1 MAAVVLLAATLGGCV
16 GSAAGAAPNTTVRI
30 LGGAPAVWDPALQSD
45 QETAS
50 VLANVDESLTAIDA
64 SGRVQ
69 PALAASWSSSADG
82 RSITFDLRQ
91 GLTFSD
97 GTPLGASD
105 VVRSWDRLLDPQQPS
120 PLASL
125 LDPVAGVA
133 DLLAGHGTLAGVG
146 ITASGPLAVTVTFSA
161 PASYFPSTAASPSL
175 AVVPASIDASYDQP
189 TAPATFV
196 GSGAYIPTAA
206 GDSDI
211 TFTANAHYWAGR
223 PAIQTVDLVTDTGGQ
238 DTYETFEAGTVDYA
252 PVSSESASWIRYDA
266 TDGPQLVQVPD
277 PAVLYY
283 GFDTRRPP
291 FDDVRVRQAFAEAVD
306 WHRLVQLGSPFDAIA
321 PSLVPPDIPGR
332 PTGDYGPT
340 YDPDAARA
348 ALAAAGYPGGKGLPA
363 VTIDSGGLAYDEAL
377 AQTWQKEL
385 GVTVNVE
392 ERVDGYFDL
401 LATDPPQIW
410 ALEWVADYPAPQD
423 FLGLLLTTG
432 SSNDYGGWSD
442 AGFDADVA
450 AGAAS
455 TDPAV
460 QAQHFDDAQRIVQ
473 QEVPVIPVSYSQAW
487 ALVRA
492 GLLGAAASS
501 LGILRWA
508 GLSWGS

>member
-1 MAAVVLLAATLGGCV
+1 VVLVALLAATLAGCV
-16 GSAAGAAPNTTVRI
+16 GTVAGAAPEGTVRI
-30 LGGAPAVWDPALQSD
+30 LGSAPALWDPALQGD
-45 QETAS
+45 EETAA

-64 SGRVQ
+64 AGHVQ
-69 PALAASWSSSADG
+69 PALAASWASSADG
-82 RSITFDLRQ
+82 RSLTFTLRS

-97 GTPLGASD
+97 GTPLGAAD
-105 VVRSWDRLLDPQQPS
+105 VVRSWRRLLDPQQPS

-125 LDPVAGVA
+125 LEPVTGVA
-133 DLLAGHGTLAGVG
+133 DLLAGHGTLDAVG
-146 ITASGPLAVTVTFSA
+146 ITASGPLAVTVTFAS

-175 AVVPASIDASYDQP
+175 AVVPPSIDASYDAAAPP
-189 TAPATFV
+189 TRFV
-196 GSGAYIPTAA
+196 GSGAYIPTTTS
-206 GDSDI
+206 GSDI
-211 TFTANAHYWAGR
+211 TFTANARYWAGP
-223 PAIQTVDLVTDTGGQ
+223 PAIGTVDLVTDTGGQ

-306 WHRLVQLGSPFDAIA
+306 WQRLVQLGSPFDAVA
-321 PSLVPPDIPGR
+321 TSLVPPDIPGR
-332 PTGDYGPT
+332 PTGDYGPA
-340 YDPDAARA
+340 YDPAAARA
-348 ALAAAGYPGGKGLPA
+348 ALAAAGYPGGHGLPA
-363 VTIDSGGLAYDEAL
+363 VTIDSGGVGYDEAL
-377 AQTWQKEL
+377 AQIWQREL
-385 GVTVNVE
+385 GVTVTVE
-392 ERVDGYFDL
+392 ERIDGYFDL
-401 LATDPPQIW
+401 LAHDPPQIW

-442 AGFDADVA
+442 PGFDADVA

-455 TDPAV
+455 ADPAV
-460 QAQHFDDAQRIVQ
+460 QAQQFAAAERIVQ
-473 QEVPVIPVSYSQAW
+473 QQVPVVPLSYSQGW

-508 GLSWGS
+508 GLAWGS

>member
-146 ITASGPLAVTVTFSA
+146 ITASGPLAVTVTFSE

-189 TAPATFV
+189 TAPRHVRGLGRLHPDRDGSHAT
-196 GSGAYIPTAA
+196 SPSPPTPTT
-206 GDSDI
+206 GP
-211 TFTANAHYWAGR
+211 AGR
-223 PAIQTVDLVTDTGGQ
+223 P
-238 DTYETFEAGTVDYA
+238 
-252 PVSSESASWIRYDA
+252 S
-266 TDGPQLVQVPD
+266 
-277 PAVLYY
+277 
-283 GFDTRRPP
+283 RR
-291 FDDVRVRQAFAEAVD
+291 
-306 WHRLVQLGSPFDAIA
+306 S
-321 PSLVPPDIPGR
+321 
-332 PTGDYGPT
+332 
-340 YDPDAARA
+340 
-348 ALAAAGYPGGKGLPA
+348 
-363 VTIDSGGLAYDEAL
+363 
-377 AQTWQKEL
+377 TW
-385 GVTVNVE
+385 
-392 ERVDGYFDL
+392 
-401 LATDPPQIW
+401 
-410 ALEWVADYPAPQD
+410 
-423 FLGLLLTTG
+423 
-432 SSNDYGGWSD
+432 
-442 AGFDADVA
+442 
-450 AGAAS
+450 
-455 TDPAV
+455 
-460 QAQHFDDAQRIVQ
+460 
-473 QEVPVIPVSYSQAW
+473 
-487 ALVRA
+487 
-492 GLLGAAASS
+492 
-501 LGILRWA
+501 
-508 GLSWGS
+508 